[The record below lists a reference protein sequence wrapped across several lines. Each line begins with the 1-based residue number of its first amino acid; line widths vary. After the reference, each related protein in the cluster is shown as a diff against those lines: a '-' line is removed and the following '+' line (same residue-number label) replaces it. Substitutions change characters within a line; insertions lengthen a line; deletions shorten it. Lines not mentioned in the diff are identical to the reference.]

1 MNKIK
6 AMLAGVSALLASMAI
21 TTPSVAGSSDFAGP
35 YIALQA
41 SVNGL
46 SLSGQTTDNN
56 NEVNTGTAG
65 KFIEVAGGEIGYAIP
80 VGDSFLLNIGVVQVS
95 GSGSMTGD
103 TGPGAGTDITVDVG
117 DHITGYIQPTIAISE
132 TSALFV
138 KAGIS
143 RIDISATGDVDTPSV
158 PGSLAGNVIAMGSRT
173 MFGNGAFIQFEG
185 GIRTYDELKIFGG
198 GSNQNGLIT
207 ADPKIAYGA
216 MTLGYKF

>member
-6 AMLAGVSALLASMAI
+6 AMLVGVSALLASMAI

-35 YIALQA
+35 YIAVQA

-46 SLSGQTTDNN
+46 SLTGQSIDNN
-56 NEVNTGTAG
+56 SEVNTGTAG

-80 VGDSFLLNIGVVQVS
+80 VGDSFLLNIGIVQVN
-95 GSGSMTGD
+95 GTGSMTGD
-103 TGPGAGTDITVDVG
+103 AGPGAGTDITVGVG

-143 RIDISATGDVDTPSV
+143 RMDITASGDVDVASV
-158 PGSLAGNVIAMGSRT
+158 PGSLEGSMIALGSRT

-185 GIRTYDELKIFGG
+185 GVRSYDELKIFGG
-198 GSNQNGLIT
+198 GSNQNGLLT

-216 MTLGYKF
+216 MTVGYKF